1 MSDWNLYLLVED
13 HQRELLETANRGR
26 QRVSARRQTDGVMRR
41 RAVAAMKLLRA
52 GRDRG

>member
-13 HQRELLETANRGR
+13 HQRELRETAARGR
-26 QRVSARRQTDGVMRR
+26 HELQPVRRTDGVMRR
-41 RAVAAMKLLRA
+41 RAAAAMKLLRV